1 MKLTLPCLLKLTSAI
16 HALASVGHSN
26 LGWAGS
32 HQYGVN
38 ACVVDN
44 IEVASI
50 AVDWRYIRSEVNMTI
65 VCSESGRFWTSN
77 LIDCMDAR

>member
-1 MKLTLPCLLKLTSAI
+1 MKLTLPCLLNMTSAI
-16 HALASVGHSN
+16 HAFTSVGHSN

-32 HQYGVN
+32 HQYGVD

-50 AVDWRYIRSEVNMTI
+50 VVYWRKMRSEVNMTI
-65 VCSESGRFWTSN
+65 VCLESGRFWTY